1 MHTIVNLVENDCGI
15 AFLYKTAANESLKK
29 GYIQELKLSDF
40 SMKHN
45 FDFVWDKK
53 QYLCRHYIGICK
65 KTHVMTGIDFKNKIG
80 NSTKRHM
87 SPSTLGFT
95 NNP

>member
-29 GYIQELKLSDF
+29 GYIRELKLSDF

-45 FDFVWDKK
+45 FDFAWDKNSI
-53 QYLCRHYIGICK
+53 YADITLEFAK

>member
-1 MHTIVNLVENDCGI
+1 
-15 AFLYKTAANESLKK
+15 
-29 GYIQELKLSDF
+29 
-40 SMKHN
+40 MKHN
-45 FDFVWDKK
+45 FDFVWDKNSI
-53 QYLCRHYIGICK
+53 YADITLEFAK
-65 KTHVMTGIDFKNKIG
+65 KTHVMTGIGFKNKIG

>member
-29 GYIQELKLSDF
+29 GYIRELKLSDF

-45 FDFVWDKK
+45 FDLEFAKK
-53 QYLCRHYIGICK
+53 L
-65 KTHVMTGIDFKNKIG
+65 
-80 NSTKRHM
+80 M
-87 SPSTLGFT
+87 S
-95 NNP
+95 